1 MAGSGLVL
9 IYDDPAPQGNPSGL
23 CWISCVHGVITD
35 KQRGAPPAPE
45 SLGGGVEVAQ
55 VRLAPGHQPFPG
67 YIDVH
72 VHGAVGADTMDAS
85 AESLLK
91 MARFY
96 ARHGVTSF
104 FPTTMTQTHDRIMA
118 ALRVVRDLMGKPT
131 GGARIMGAHLE
142 GPYINAKMIGAQ
154 NPIFVRTAGAGE
166 TRELLDLGVIQRIT
180 LAPEFP
186 ENHAFIRDA
195 ASQGIAVSAGHTQ
208 AGPEELR
215 AAITLGLRHT
225 THTYNAMVPLQ
236 HRNPGTVGAAMAFD
250 ELTCEIIP
258 DLVHVHPV
266 AIRALNNAK
275 QGKVILITDAMAG
288 AGMPDGP
295 YDLGGLAVT
304 VANGQARLSEGTPGA
319 GSLAGSVATLDAGVR
334 NFASATGQSIRQVA
348 AAQARFHTAPAHP
361 NLHNKGALNPGKDA
375 DIVVLDDAGIVQM
388 TIVGG
393 EIVYD
398 AAHDAAPTTAHDR
411 VPAP

>member
-1 MAGSGLVL
+1 VPGLL
-9 IYDDPAPQGNPSGL
+9 IVYEDPAPQGNPTGL
-23 CWISCVHGVITD
+23 CWVTCEDGLIKD
-35 KQRGAPPAPE
+35 KQRGAAPSLA
-45 SLGGGVEVAQ
+45 SLGPATYTQIQLPAGC
-55 VRLAPGHQPFPG
+55 QPFPG
-67 YIDVH
+67 FIDVH

-85 AESLLK
+85 PEGLTR

-104 FPTTMTQTHDRIMA
+104 LPTTMTQSHDRIMA
-118 ALRVVRDLMGKPT
+118 ALRVVRDLMGQPT
-131 GGARIMGAHLE
+131 GGARIAGAHLE
-142 GPYINAKMIGAQ
+142 GPYINVKLIGAQ
-154 NPIFVRTAGAGE
+154 NPAFVRTATAVE

-186 ENHAFIRDA
+186 ENHSLIQAA

-208 AGPEELR
+208 AGPDELK
-215 AAITLGLRHT
+215 AAIALGLRFT
-225 THTYNAMVPLQ
+225 THTFNAMVPLH

-288 AGMPDGP
+288 AGMPDGQ

-304 VANGQARLSEGTPGA
+304 VSGGRAQLSEGTPGA
-319 GSLAGSVATLDAGVR
+319 GTLAGSIATMDAGVR
-334 NFASATGQSIRQVA
+334 NFASATGQPLRNVA

-361 NLHNKGALNPGKDA
+361 NTRNTGAINPGKDA
-375 DIVVLDDAGIVQM
+375 DIVVLDPDGIVQM
-388 TIVGG
+388 TIVRG
-393 EIVYD
+393 EVVYD
-398 AAHDAAPTTAHDR
+398 RSGTHGSA
-411 VPAP
+411 